1 MCFRVLGL
9 LCVCARMVPMRFAVV
24 AVMRVRRIALVCGF
38 KCLSS
43 LAGCIPCGLF
53 LVFDVLVC

>member
-1 MCFRVLGL
+1 
-9 LCVCARMVPMRFAVV
+9 MVPMVLAAS

-43 LAGCIPCGLF
+43 LVGCIPCGLF